1 MIRTPWT
8 RTPAGARRARRPR
21 QFRRVTT
28 TGPAAVDVAWARYAD
43 LRLWPRWAP
52 QIRAVEAPRRRL
64 RAGLRGVVHAPLGL
78 RVPFV
83 VEEVDDDARTWRWT
97 VRVAGTA
104 VSMTHDLTA
113 TPRGTRAG
121 LTVHGP
127 AIVALAYRLP
137 ARVAL
142 RRLCR
147 AHL

>member
-1 MIRTPWT
+1 M
-8 RTPAGARRARRPR
+8 
-21 QFRRVTT
+21 
-28 TGPAAVDVAWARYAD
+28 
-43 LRLWPRWAP
+43 
-52 QIRAVEAPRRRL
+52 EAPRRRL

-127 AIVALAYRLP
+127 AVVALAYRLP

>member
-1 MIRTPWT
+1 M
-8 RTPAGARRARRPR
+8 ARGSREGRR
-21 QFRRVTT
+21 
-28 TGPAAVDVAWARYAD
+28 GHLARYRRYTGGPDPLAPPVDLRDAAGPAD

-127 AIVALAYRLP
+127 AVVALAYRLP

>member
-1 MIRTPWT
+1 MDT
-8 RTPAGARRARRPR
+8 RMDTARVMANSRNSRP
-21 QFRRVTT
+21 TT
-28 TGPAAVDVAWARYAD
+28 SPMNSKGMAEIVLVRMGSMA
-43 LRLWPRWAP
+43 LRSTWRNM
-52 QIRAVEAPRRRL
+52 IRAVEAPRRRL

-127 AIVALAYRLP
+127 AVVALAYRLP

>member
-1 MIRTPWT
+1 
-8 RTPAGARRARRPR
+8 
-21 QFRRVTT
+21 
-28 TGPAAVDVAWARYAD
+28 
-43 LRLWPRWAP
+43 
-52 QIRAVEAPRRRL
+52 
-64 RAGLRGVVHAPLGL
+64 LRGVVHAPLGL

-127 AIVALAYRLP
+127 AVVALAYRLP

>member
-97 VRVAGTA
+97 VRVL
-104 VSMTHDLTA
+104 SLIH
-113 TPRGTRAG
+113 
-121 LTVHGP
+121 
-127 AIVALAYRLP
+127 I
-137 ARVAL
+137 
-142 RRLCR
+142 
-147 AHL
+147 

>member
-127 AIVALAYRLP
+127 AVVALAYLS
-137 ARVAL
+137 L
-142 RRLCR
+142 I
-147 AHL
+147 HI